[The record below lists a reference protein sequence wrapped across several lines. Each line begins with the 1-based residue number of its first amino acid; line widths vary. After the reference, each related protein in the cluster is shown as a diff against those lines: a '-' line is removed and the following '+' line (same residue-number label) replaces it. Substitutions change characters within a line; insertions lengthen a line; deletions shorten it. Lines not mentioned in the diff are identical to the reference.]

1 MKFSKRITGTI
12 TAISISFVLSS
23 SASASFSY
31 CSKPYAPSDYISKPS
46 KPFCAT
52 MRNCSDWEIRSYKSD
67 VENYFRK
74 LRAYLVDVDQYYENA
89 YDYAKCMADLD

>member
-1 MKFSKRITGTI
+1 MTGTI

-23 SASASFSY
+23 SATASFSY
-31 CSKPYAPSDYISKPS
+31 CNKPYAPNDYFSKPS

-52 MRNCSDWEIRSYKSD
+52 MRNCSDWEIQSYKSD